1 MSNKRKVYW
10 AAVTVTLLTL
20 MYFALAGLAICMAQ
34 EQAGKPAVFTHA
46 VFAEF
51 GTATW

>member
-1 MSNKRKVYW
+1 MSNKRQLYG
-10 AAVTVTLLTL
+10 AVVTATLLTL
-20 MYFALAGLAICMAQ
+20 MYLALAGLAISMAQ

-46 VFAEF
+46 VFAEL